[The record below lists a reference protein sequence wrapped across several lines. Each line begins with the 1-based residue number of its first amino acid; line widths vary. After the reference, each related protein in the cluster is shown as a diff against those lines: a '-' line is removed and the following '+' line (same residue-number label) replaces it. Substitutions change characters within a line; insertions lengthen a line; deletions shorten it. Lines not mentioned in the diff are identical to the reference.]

1 MSNPTVLI
9 ETPMGEMLV
18 ELWADKAP
26 ETVANFLSYVDEEFY
41 DGLIFHRVIKNFMVQ
56 GGGMDMMMREKKNK
70 APIKNEARAD
80 TPNEAFTL
88 AMARTMDPHSAT
100 SQFFIN
106 VKDNAFLDF
115 TAPTA
120 QGYGYAV
127 FGKVTEG
134 QDVALKLSTVKTKN
148 YLGHSDVPSDPIT
161 IISIRRFEA

>member
-1 MSNPTVLI
+1 MSNPNVLI

-18 ELWADKAP
+18 ELWPDKAP
-26 ETVANFLSYVDEEFY
+26 ETVANFLAYVDEEFY

-88 AMARTMDPHSAT
+88 AMARTMEPHSAT

-127 FGKVTEG
+127 FGKVIEG
-134 QDVALKLSTVKTKN
+134 QDVATKISTVRTKN
-148 YLGHSDVPSDPIT
+148 YLGHGDVPSDPIT

>member
-26 ETVANFLSYVDEEFY
+26 ETVANFLAYVDEEFY
-41 DGLIFHRVIKNFMVQ
+41 DGLIFHRVIKNFMIQ

-106 VKDNAFLDF
+106 VKDNAFLNF

-127 FGKVTEG
+127 FGKVIEG
-134 QDVALKLSTVKTKN
+134 QDVATKISTVRTKD
-148 YLGHSDVPSDPIT
+148 YLGHGDVPSDPIS

>member
-18 ELWADKAP
+18 ELWPDKAP
-26 ETVANFLSYVDEEFY
+26 ETVANFLAYVDEEFY
-41 DGLIFHRVIKNFMVQ
+41 DGLIFHRVIKNFMIQ

-127 FGKVTEG
+127 FGKVIEG
-134 QDVALKLSTVKTKN
+134 QDVATKMSLVRTKN
-148 YLGHSDVPSDPIT
+148 YLGHGDVPSDPIT
-161 IISIRRFEA
+161 MISIRRFEA

>member
-1 MSNPTVLI
+1 MSNPAVLI

-18 ELWADKAP
+18 ELWPDKAP
-26 ETVANFLSYVDEEFY
+26 ETVANFLAYVDEEFY
-41 DGLIFHRVIKNFMVQ
+41 DGLIFHRVIKNFMIQ

-70 APIKNEARAD
+70 APIKNEARID

-106 VKDNAFLDF
+106 VKDNAFLNF

-127 FGKVTEG
+127 FGKIIEG
-134 QDVALKLSTVKTKN
+134 QDVATKISTVRTKD
-148 YLGHSDVPSDPIT
+148 YLGHGDVPSDPIS